1 MPELSDAQLIYS
13 GLGVAAALLILIIII
28 WRWRAGRSLQK
39 RLEQCGV
46 ELLSNILIPN
56 GEGGEIHVEYVLL
69 TRTGVVVIEIRDVEG
84 NVFGSDSM
92 QDWTVIS
99 DTRRF
104 TFSNPQT
111 AFYDRVAAVRRLLPD
126 VPVKGYISFLPKAE
140 FTKGRPSD
148 VIEFEV
154 MLDELHKE
162 MKSSV
167 ADSVDAFYPHWSKL
181 RDEAV
186 ATQFGQLLK
195 D

>member
-1 MPELSDAQLIYS
+1 MPELSNPQLIYS
-13 GLGVAAALLILIIII
+13 GLGVAVALLILILVI
-28 WRWRAGRSLQK
+28 WRWRSRRSIK
-39 RLEQCGV
+39 TRLERSGV

-56 GEGGEIHVEYVLL
+56 GDGGEIHVEHVLL
-69 TRTGVVVIEIRDVEG
+69 TRSGVVVIEIKDVEG

-99 DTRRF
+99 DKRRF
-104 TFSNPQT
+104 TFSNPQV
-111 AFYDRVAAVRRLLPD
+111 AFYDRLAAVRRLLPD
-126 VPVKGYISFLPKAE
+126 VPVTGYIAFLPKAE

-148 VIEFEV
+148 VIEFET
-154 MLDELHKE
+154 MLDELHKD
-162 MKSSV
+162 MKSAV
-167 ADSVDAFYPHWSKL
+167 ADSVDAFYPQWAKL